1 MASERGGFSALQVAI
16 LAGALLVVIVGAD
29 VALNRTISLQVEQAD
44 DWQTIGQIPR
54 ERSDVRHHGTLVEV
68 NRSDEVDFRIV
79 VDNQHLATFEA
90 SYEMRHHTERIA
102 RGPLAADR
110 LGVSEERFTVTG
122 DTLLPD
128 SPEESGDR
136 SRPVRVDLRLT
147 VDDHRADLSIDVE
160 EVPR

>member
-16 LAGALLVVIVGAD
+16 LAGALLVVVVGAD

-54 ERSDVRHHGTLVEV
+54 ERSDVRHHDTLIEV
-68 NRSDEVDFRIV
+68 NRSDEVDVRIV

-90 SYEMRHHTERIA
+90 SYDIRHHTERIA
-102 RGPLAADR
+102 SGPLAADR

-128 SPEESGDR
+128 SPEEGWDR

-147 VDDHRADLSIDVE
+147 VDGNSADAWLDVE